1 MYIFVR
7 MKDTPTKSSMEG
19 AMEVSKKKVIIGSR
33 GSDLALW
40 QAHFMQDQL
49 KSIGHDSE
57 VIIIKTKGDKIQH
70 LSFDKIEGKGF
81 FTKEI
86 EDQLLDSRIDVA
98 VHSMKD
104 LPTTSPEGLRIAAT
118 SYREDPSDTLLI
130 LGEYY
135 DASQPLR
142 LKKGTVV
149 GTSSARRKSQLKD
162 LNPTVVTEDIRG
174 NVPTRIQKLRDGNFG
189 AIVLATAGLNR
200 LKLDLSD
207 FTVVQLHPREFVP
220 APAQGVLAYQTRS
233 EDIEMRK
240 IIAQIGDV
248 DVARRTNVERKVLQ
262 MMDGGCHLPLGVYCE
277 QDQLGNYHTWSAMGD
292 TETGKVVRCKV
303 SQSTFAGLADEIYN
317 QLTTK

>member
-1 MYIFVR
+1 
-7 MKDTPTKSSMEG
+7 ME
-19 AMEVSKKKVIIGSR
+19 KKKVIIGSR

-49 KSIGHDSE
+49 KSVGHDSE
-57 VIIIKTKGDKIQH
+57 VVIIKTRGDQIQH

-86 EDQLLDSRIDVA
+86 EDQLLAGDIDVA

-104 LPTTSPEGLRIAAT
+104 LPTTSPDGLRIAAT
-118 SYREDPSDTLLI
+118 SYREDPSDTILI
-130 LGEYY
+130 LKDSF
-135 DASQPLR
+135 DAAQPLR

-149 GTSSARRKSQLKD
+149 GTSSARRKAQLRD
-162 LNPTVVTEDIRG
+162 LNSDITTDDIRG
-174 NVPTRIQKLRDGNFG
+174 NVPTRIQKLREGQFG

-200 LKLDLSD
+200 LKIDLSE
-207 FTVVQLHPREFVP
+207 FEVVQMHPREFVP

-248 DVARRTNVERKVLQ
+248 DVARSTNVERKVLQ

-277 QDQLGNYHTWSAMGD
+277 QDQLGNYHAWGAMANDVNGD
-292 TETGKVVRCKV
+292 VIRCRV
-303 SQSTFAGLADEIYN
+303 SQSTFVGMAEEIYK
-317 QLTTK
+317 QLKA

>member
-1 MYIFVR
+1 
-7 MKDTPTKSSMEG
+7 ME
-19 AMEVSKKKVIIGSR
+19 KKKVIIGSR

-57 VIIIKTKGDKIQH
+57 VNIIKTKGDKIQH

-86 EDQLLDSRIDVA
+86 EDQLLDGSIDVA

-104 LPTTSPEGLRIAAT
+104 LPTTSPDGLRIAAT
-118 SYREDPSDTLLI
+118 SYRENPSDTILI
-130 LGEYY
+130 LN
-135 DASQPLR
+135 DSFDTTQPLR

-149 GTSSARRKSQLKD
+149 GTSSARRKALLKD
-162 LNPTVVTEDIRG
+162 LNPNISTEDIRG
-174 NVPTRIQKLRDGNFG
+174 NVPTRIQKLREGQFG

-200 LKLDLSD
+200 LEIDLSE
-207 FTVVQLHPREFVP
+207 FNVVQMHPREFVP
-220 APAQGVLAYQTRS
+220 APAQGVLAYQIRS

-240 IIAQIGDV
+240 IITQIGDI
-248 DVARRTNVERKVLQ
+248 DVARSTNVERKVLK

-277 QDQLGNYHTWSAMGD
+277 QDQLGNYHAWGAMAND
-292 TETGKVVRCKV
+292 VDGKVIRCKI
-303 SQSTFAGLADEIYN
+303 SQSTFVGMAEEIYK
-317 QLTTK
+317 QLKEQ